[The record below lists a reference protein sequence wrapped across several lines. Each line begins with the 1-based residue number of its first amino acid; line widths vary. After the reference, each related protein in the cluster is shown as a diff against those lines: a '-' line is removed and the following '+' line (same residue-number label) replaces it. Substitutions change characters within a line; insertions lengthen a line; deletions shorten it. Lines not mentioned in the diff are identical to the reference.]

1 MKQILLLLTVLL
13 FAAHSGFAQS
23 KQRVRSPYFHNTAA
37 AHPNNGD
44 RGNAPAND
52 YCANAEV
59 INVVADCTAPIAG
72 NNAEATNDGADVSCD
87 DPGADLLDV
96 WYAFN
101 SGNEDTVAITL
112 TPGSDME
119 DWAFALYDGCA
130 GTEIACAIVPF
141 APLNVAVAP
150 DTDYRL
156 RVYSNSTYGVGGSFT
171 ICLTGPVLVVP
182 PPANDECTGA
192 VPQSVAVGSTVT
204 FQGDN
209 SGATDTEALGL
220 GSAWEA
226 FILTEEADVTV
237 DYCGTAPAFES
248 YFVVLFTGCPISGPI
263 YPGSYDTT
271 ACGDSNG
278 SMCFPGLGAGTYYH
292 PVMAGPQ
299 STGPY
304 ILNVTAEPPGTNAA
318 GNDECAGAT
327 PIIPGALCV
336 PQTFSNGCASESL
349 PALDCGAGAG
359 VANDDVWYSFTAT
372 SSDMS
377 IGVLPSATGNM
388 DPVIELYTG
397 GCGALTSMTCAD
409 AGGQN
414 VPEDLQANG
423 LIAGTEYFFRVYDHR
438 LQYSTVDPS
447 YELCVVQGLGSGVGL
462 QEAAPTPD
470 GGVYPNPSTGL
481 FTIGVSSASRIG
493 DVLVIDAS
501 GRMVLHSSP
510 NTVQGPVQV
519 DASALTPGA
528 YVVRY
533 LADGNL
539 MNEQLII
546 SNP

>member
-1 MKQILLLLTVLL
+1 MKTRILPAITLLLL
-13 FAAHSGFAQS
+13 AQLAIGQEKHRS
-23 KQRVRSPYFHNTAA
+23 RSPYFLLTSAPH
-37 AHPNNGD
+37 AHD
-44 RGNAPAND
+44 AERGNAPPND
-52 YCANAEV
+52 DCANAEA
-59 INVVADCTAPIAG
+59 INVTADCSSPIPG

-96 WYAFN
+96 WYTFN

-141 APLNVAVAP
+141 APLNIPVALN
-150 DTDYRL
+150 TDYRL

-171 ICLTGPVLVVP
+171 VCVTGPVLVVP

-192 VPQSVAVGSTVT
+192 VPQSLTVGGTVT

-209 SGATDTEALGL
+209 TGATDTEALGL

-292 PVMAGPQ
+292 PVMAGPM
-299 STGPY
+299 STGAY
-304 ILNVTAEPPGTNAA
+304 VLNVTAEPPGTNAV
-318 GNDECAGAT
+318 GNDECAGAV
-327 PIIPGALCV
+327 PIIPGTLCT
-336 PQTFSNGCASESL
+336 PQTFGNGCASESL
-349 PALDCGAGAG
+349 PASDCGAGAG

-372 SSDMS
+372 SSEMS
-377 IGVLPSATGNM
+377 IGVLPSANGNM
-388 DPVIELYTG
+388 DPVIELFTG
-397 GCGALTSMTCAD
+397 ACGALTSLTCAD
-409 AGGQN
+409 AGGPN
-414 VPEDLQANG
+414 APEDLQANG
-423 LIAGTEYFFRVYDHR
+423 LTAGTEYFFRVYDHR

-447 YELCVVQGLGSGVGL
+447 YELCVVEGMGSGVGL
-462 QEAAPTPD
+462 QEAGTLTD
-470 GGVYPNPSTGL
+470 GGLYPNPSTGL
-481 FTIGVSSASRIG
+481 FTLGAGSASLIG
-493 DVLVIDAS
+493 AVQVIDAA
-501 GRMVLHSSP
+501 GRIVLRSSP
-510 NTVQGPVQV
+510 NTAQGPVQV
-519 DASALTPGA
+519 DASTLTPGA

-533 LADGNL
+533 TAGGRL
-539 MNEQLII
+539 MHEQVII
-546 SNP
+546 QKH